1 MDNTYVLIPKKKA
14 LSLLENN
21 AKLMALESG
30 GVDNW
35 SWYGESL
42 WDYLKEYFG
51 EDNDEEVECVDFSDI
66 AEDWITKYREINL
79 DTQLLTD
86 LAACK
91 DFYCCACSYQKY
103 DSRDYKL
110 RCIHKLIEDIYK
122 SLLGNAAASG

>member
-35 SWYGESL
+35 NWYGESL

-66 AEDWITKYREINL
+66 ANEKIAQYREISF
-79 DTQLLTD
+79 DPQLLTD
-86 LAACK
+86 LTACK

-103 DSRDYKL
+103 DSRDYNL
-110 RCIHKLIEDIYK
+110 RCIHKLIEDIHK
-122 SLLGNAAASG
+122 SLLGN

>member
-35 SWYGESL
+35 NWYGESL

-66 AEDWITKYREINL
+66 ANEKIAQYREINL
-79 DTQLLTD
+79 DPQLLTD
-86 LAACK
+86 LVACK

-103 DSRDYKL
+103 DCKNYGL
-110 RCIHKLIEDIYK
+110 RCIHKLVEDIHK
-122 SLLGNAAASG
+122 SLLGN

>member
-35 SWYGESL
+35 NWYGESL

-51 EDNDEEVECVDFSDI
+51 EDNDEEAECLDFSDI
-66 AEDWITKYREINL
+66 ANEKITQYREINL
-79 DTQLLTD
+79 NPQLLTD
-86 LAACK
+86 LTACK

-103 DSRDYKL
+103 DSRDYSL
-110 RCIHKLIEDIYK
+110 RCIHKLIEDIHK
-122 SLLGNAAASG
+122 SLLGN